1 MIISHKHK
9 FIFIKTTKTA
19 GTSIEIAL
27 SKHCGPDDVI
37 TPLAK
42 RDEDFRQQKGYPGPQ
57 NCYGSFVRR
66 AAGYLKFLLKGRP
79 VRMQQL
85 GLRFYNHI
93 SAEEIKARVPESVWN
108 NYYKFC
114 VVRNPWDRVVS
125 HYYFIYKN
133 EPRPAIADYLESD
146 GWINKLRERSY
157 GLYTIDGE
165 VAVDKICYF
174 ENLADDLEEVRKHI
188 GIPEPLELPKTKSKY
203 RKDKRDY
210 REILGD
216 KEKERIAELFKDEIE
231 LHGYTL
237 SGRR

>member
-27 SKHCGPDDVI
+27 SKHCGPDDII

-42 RDEDFRQQKGYPGPQ
+42 KGEETRKQKGYLGAQ
-57 NCYGSFVRR
+57 NCYGPFAWRV
-66 AAGYLKFLLKGRP
+66 AGYLKFLLKGSP
-79 VRMQQL
+79 VRMEQL

-93 SAEEIKARVPESVWN
+93 SAKEIKERVPESVWN

-114 VVRNPWDRVVS
+114 VVRNPWERIIS
-125 HYYFIYKN
+125 HYYFIHTS
-133 EPRPAIADYLESD
+133 EPRPAFADYLESNK
-146 GWINKLRERSY
+146 WINKLRERSY

-165 VAVDKICYF
+165 IAVDKFCYF
-174 ENLADDLEEVRKHI
+174 ENLANDLEEVRKHI
-188 GIPEPLELPKTKSKY
+188 GIPEPLELPKRKSKY

-210 REILGD
+210 REILGN

-237 SGRR
+237 YGRG